1 MEELNL
7 LAGQHIFII
16 TVLLAAVIFILLIM
30 LVMTRKKLAVMQ
42 DKYDYFTKGSEVN
55 IDQVLTRTL
64 QELEKTQAELQ
75 QLQQK
80 HGQLREQVKGCI
92 QKVKME
98 RYDAFDAMGG
108 EMSYSILLADEPTGA
123 LDAENSERVF
133 QILLDLRKQE
143 KAIVFVT
150 HNMELAKRCILSI
163 P

>member
-30 LVMTRKKLAVMQ
+30 LVMTRKKLTVIQ

-64 QELEKTQAELQ
+64 QELEKTQEELQ

-108 EMSYSILLADEPTGA
+108 EMSYSILLADENNDGIILTSIYGREDNRCYA
-123 LDAENSERVF
+123 KDVKGGKSSYVLAEEEKK
-133 QILLDLRKQE
+133 LL
-143 KAIVFVT
+143 
-150 HNMELAKRCILSI
+150 
-163 P
+163 

>member
-7 LAGQHIFII
+7 LVGQHIFII

-42 DKYDYFTKGSEVN
+42 DKYDYFTKGSEAN

-64 QELEKTQAELQ
+64 QELEKTQEELQ

-108 EMSYSILLADEPTGA
+108 EMSYSILLADENNDGIILTSIYGREDNRCYA
-123 LDAENSERVF
+123 KDVKGGKSSYVLAEEEKK
-133 QILLDLRKQE
+133 LL
-143 KAIVFVT
+143 
-150 HNMELAKRCILSI
+150 
-163 P
+163 

>member
-16 TVLLAAVIFILLIM
+16 TVLLAVVIFILLVM

-42 DKYDYFTKGSEVN
+42 DKYDYFTKGSEAN

-80 HGQLREQVKGCI
+80 YGQLREQVKGCI

-108 EMSYSILLADEPTGA
+108 EMSYSILLADENNDGIILTSIYGREDNRCYA
-123 LDAENSERVF
+123 KDVKGGKSSYVLAEEEKK
-133 QILLDLRKQE
+133 LL
-143 KAIVFVT
+143 
-150 HNMELAKRCILSI
+150 
-163 P
+163 

>member
-16 TVLLAAVIFILLIM
+16 IVLLAVVIFILLIM

-42 DKYDYFTKGSEVN
+42 DKYDYFTKGSEAN

-64 QELEKTQAELQ
+64 QELEKTQEELQ

-108 EMSYSILLADEPTGA
+108 EMSYSILLADENNDGIILTSIYGREDNRCYA
-123 LDAENSERVF
+123 KDVKGGKSSYVLAEEEKK
-133 QILLDLRKQE
+133 LL
-143 KAIVFVT
+143 
-150 HNMELAKRCILSI
+150 
-163 P
+163 

>member
-16 TVLLAAVIFILLIM
+16 TVLLAVVIFILLIM
-30 LVMTRKKLAVMQ
+30 LVMTRKKLTVMQ
-42 DKYDYFTKGSEVN
+42 DKYDYFTKGSEAN

-64 QELEKTQAELQ
+64 QELEKTQEELQ

-108 EMSYSILLADEPTGA
+108 EMSYSILLADENNDGIILTSIYGREDNRCYA
-123 LDAENSERVF
+123 KDVKGGKSSYVLAEEEKK
-133 QILLDLRKQE
+133 LL
-143 KAIVFVT
+143 
-150 HNMELAKRCILSI
+150 
-163 P
+163 

>member
-16 TVLLAAVIFILLIM
+16 TVLLAVVIFILMIM

-42 DKYDYFTKGSEVN
+42 DKYDYFTKGSEAN
-55 IDQVLTRTL
+55 IDQVLIRTL
-64 QELEKTQAELQ
+64 QELEKTQEELQ

-92 QKVKME
+92 QKVKMK

-108 EMSYSILLADEPTGA
+108 EMSYSILLADENNDGIILTSIYGREDNRCYA
-123 LDAENSERVF
+123 KDVKGGKSSYVLAEEEKK
-133 QILLDLRKQE
+133 LL
-143 KAIVFVT
+143 
-150 HNMELAKRCILSI
+150 
-163 P
+163 

>member
-42 DKYDYFTKGSEVN
+42 AKYDYFTKGSEAN

-64 QELEKTQAELQ
+64 QELEKTQEELQ

-108 EMSYSILLADEPTGA
+108 EMSYSILLADENNDGIILTSIYGREDNRCYA
-123 LDAENSERVF
+123 KDVKGGKSSYVLAEEEKK
-133 QILLDLRKQE
+133 LL
-143 KAIVFVT
+143 
-150 HNMELAKRCILSI
+150 
-163 P
+163 

>member
-16 TVLLAAVIFILLIM
+16 TVLLAVVIFILLIM
-30 LVMTRKKLAVMQ
+30 LVMTRKKLTVMQ
-42 DKYDYFTKGSEVN
+42 DKYDYFTKGSEAN

-80 HGQLREQVKGCI
+80 YGQLREQVKGCI

-108 EMSYSILLADEPTGA
+108 EMSYSILLADENNDGIILTSIYGREDNRCYA
-123 LDAENSERVF
+123 KDVKGGKSSYVLAEEEKK
-133 QILLDLRKQE
+133 LL
-143 KAIVFVT
+143 
-150 HNMELAKRCILSI
+150 
-163 P
+163 

>member
-30 LVMTRKKLAVMQ
+30 LVMTRKKLTVMQ

-55 IDQVLTRTL
+55 IDQVLTKTL

-80 HGQLREQVKGCI
+80 HGQLREQIKGCI

-108 EMSYSILLADEPTGA
+108 EMSYSILLADENNDGIILTSIYGREDNRCYA
-123 LDAENSERVF
+123 KDVKGGKSSYVLAEEEKK
-133 QILLDLRKQE
+133 LL
-143 KAIVFVT
+143 
-150 HNMELAKRCILSI
+150 
-163 P
+163 

>member
-42 DKYDYFTKGSEVN
+42 DKYDYFTKGSEAN

-64 QELEKTQAELQ
+64 QELEKTQEELQ

-108 EMSYSILLADEPTGA
+108 EMSYSILLADENNDGIILTSIYGREDNRCYA
-123 LDAENSERVF
+123 KDVKGGKSSYVLAEEEKK
-133 QILLDLRKQE
+133 LL
-143 KAIVFVT
+143 
-150 HNMELAKRCILSI
+150 
-163 P
+163 

>member
-30 LVMTRKKLAVMQ
+30 LVMTRKKLTVMQ
-42 DKYDYFTKGSEVN
+42 DKYDYFTKGSEAN

-64 QELEKTQAELQ
+64 QELEKTQEELQ

-108 EMSYSILLADEPTGA
+108 EMSYSILLADENNDGIILTSIYGREDNRCYA
-123 LDAENSERVF
+123 KDVKGGKSSYVLAEEEKK
-133 QILLDLRKQE
+133 LL
-143 KAIVFVT
+143 
-150 HNMELAKRCILSI
+150 
-163 P
+163 

>member
-16 TVLLAAVIFILLIM
+16 IVLLAVVIFILLIM

-108 EMSYSILLADEPTGA
+108 EMSYSILLANENNDGIILTSIYGREDNRCYAKDVKGGKSSYV
-123 LDAENSERVF
+123 LAEEEKK
-133 QILLDLRKQE
+133 LL
-143 KAIVFVT
+143 
-150 HNMELAKRCILSI
+150 
-163 P
+163 

>member
-16 TVLLAAVIFILLIM
+16 TVLLAVVIFILLIM
-30 LVMTRKKLAVMQ
+30 LVITRKKLALMQ

-80 HGQLREQVKGCI
+80 HGQLREQVKSCI

-108 EMSYSILLADEPTGA
+108 EMSYSILLADENNDGIILTSIYGREDNRCYA
-123 LDAENSERVF
+123 KDVKGGKSSYVLAEEEKK
-133 QILLDLRKQE
+133 LL
-143 KAIVFVT
+143 
-150 HNMELAKRCILSI
+150 
-163 P
+163 

>member
-1 MEELNL
+1 MREVEELNL

-64 QELEKTQAELQ
+64 QELEKTQEELQ

-108 EMSYSILLADEPTGA
+108 EMSYSILLADENNDGIILTSIYGREDNRCYA
-123 LDAENSERVF
+123 KDVKGGKSSYVLAEEEKK
-133 QILLDLRKQE
+133 LL
-143 KAIVFVT
+143 
-150 HNMELAKRCILSI
+150 
-163 P
+163 

>member
-16 TVLLAAVIFILLIM
+16 TVLLAVVIFILLIM
-30 LVMTRKKLAVMQ
+30 LVITRKKLALMQ

-80 HGQLREQVKGCI
+80 HGQLRERVKGCI

-108 EMSYSILLADEPTGA
+108 EMSYSILLADENNDGIILTSIYGREDNRCYA
-123 LDAENSERVF
+123 KDVKGGKSSYVLAEEEKK
-133 QILLDLRKQE
+133 LL
-143 KAIVFVT
+143 
-150 HNMELAKRCILSI
+150 
-163 P
+163 

>member
-30 LVMTRKKLAVMQ
+30 LVMTRKKLTVMQ

-64 QELEKTQAELQ
+64 QELEKTQEELQ

-108 EMSYSILLADEPTGA
+108 EMSYSILLADENNDGIILTSIYGREDNRCYA
-123 LDAENSERVF
+123 KDVKGGKSSYVLAEEEKK
-133 QILLDLRKQE
+133 LL
-143 KAIVFVT
+143 
-150 HNMELAKRCILSI
+150 
-163 P
+163 

>member
-16 TVLLAAVIFILLIM
+16 TVLLAVVIFILLIM
-30 LVMTRKKLAVMQ
+30 LVMTRKKLTVMQ

-55 IDQVLTRTL
+55 INQVLTRTL
-64 QELEKTQAELQ
+64 QELEKTQEELQ

-108 EMSYSILLADEPTGA
+108 EMSYSILLADENNDGIILTSIYGREDNRCYA
-123 LDAENSERVF
+123 KDVKGGKSSYVLAEEEKK
-133 QILLDLRKQE
+133 LL
-143 KAIVFVT
+143 
-150 HNMELAKRCILSI
+150 
-163 P
+163 

>member
-64 QELEKTQAELQ
+64 QELENTQEELQ

-92 QKVKME
+92 QKVKIE

-108 EMSYSILLADEPTGA
+108 EMSYSILLADENNDGIILTSIYGREDNRCYA
-123 LDAENSERVF
+123 KDVKGGKSSYVLAEEEKK
-133 QILLDLRKQE
+133 LL
-143 KAIVFVT
+143 
-150 HNMELAKRCILSI
+150 
-163 P
+163 

>member
-16 TVLLAAVIFILLIM
+16 TVLLAVVIFILLIM

-80 HGQLREQVKGCI
+80 HGQLREQVKCCI

-108 EMSYSILLADEPTGA
+108 EMSYSILLADENNDGIILTSIYGREDNRCYA
-123 LDAENSERVF
+123 KDVKGGKSSYVLAEEEKK
-133 QILLDLRKQE
+133 LL
-143 KAIVFVT
+143 
-150 HNMELAKRCILSI
+150 
-163 P
+163 

>member
-16 TVLLAAVIFILLIM
+16 MVLLAVVIFILLIM

-42 DKYDYFTKGSEVN
+42 DKYDYFTKGSEAN

-64 QELEKTQAELQ
+64 QELEKTQEELQ

-108 EMSYSILLADEPTGA
+108 EMSYSILLADENNDGIILTSIYGREDNRCYA
-123 LDAENSERVF
+123 KDVKGGKSSYVLAEEEKK
-133 QILLDLRKQE
+133 LL
-143 KAIVFVT
+143 
-150 HNMELAKRCILSI
+150 
-163 P
+163 

>member
-16 TVLLAAVIFILLIM
+16 TVLLAVVIFILLIM
-30 LVMTRKKLAVMQ
+30 LVMTRKKLTVMQ
-42 DKYDYFTKGSEVN
+42 DKYDYFTKGSEAN

-64 QELEKTQAELQ
+64 QELEKTQEELQ

-80 HGQLREQVKGCI
+80 HGQLREQIKGCI

-108 EMSYSILLADEPTGA
+108 EMSYSILLADENNDGIILTSIYGREDNRCYA
-123 LDAENSERVF
+123 KDVKGGKSSYVLAEEEKK
-133 QILLDLRKQE
+133 LL
-143 KAIVFVT
+143 
-150 HNMELAKRCILSI
+150 
-163 P
+163 

>member
-1 MEELNL
+1 MNEVEELNL

-16 TVLLAAVIFILLIM
+16 TVLLAVVIFILLIM
-30 LVMTRKKLAVMQ
+30 LVMTRKKLTVMQ

-64 QELEKTQAELQ
+64 QELEKTQEELQ

-108 EMSYSILLADEPTGA
+108 EMSYSILLADENNDGIILTSIYGREDNRCYA
-123 LDAENSERVF
+123 KDVKGGKSSYVLAEEEKK
-133 QILLDLRKQE
+133 LL
-143 KAIVFVT
+143 
-150 HNMELAKRCILSI
+150 
-163 P
+163 

>member
-7 LAGQHIFII
+7 LVGQHIFII
-16 TVLLAAVIFILLIM
+16 TVLLAVVIFILLVM
-30 LVMTRKKLAVMQ
+30 LVTTRKKLTVMQ
-42 DKYDYFTKGSEVN
+42 DKYDYFTKGSEAN
-55 IDQVLTRTL
+55 IDQVLTKTL

-108 EMSYSILLADEPTGA
+108 EMSYSILLADENNDGIILTSIYGREDNRCYA
-123 LDAENSERVF
+123 KDVKGGKSSYVLAEEEKK
-133 QILLDLRKQE
+133 LL
-143 KAIVFVT
+143 
-150 HNMELAKRCILSI
+150 
-163 P
+163 

>member
-1 MEELNL
+1 MNEVEELNL

-42 DKYDYFTKGSEVN
+42 DKYDYFTKGSEAN

-64 QELEKTQAELQ
+64 QELEKTQEELQ

-108 EMSYSILLADEPTGA
+108 EMSYSILLADENNDGIILTSIYGREDNRCYA
-123 LDAENSERVF
+123 KDVKGGKSSYVLAEEEKK
-133 QILLDLRKQE
+133 LL
-143 KAIVFVT
+143 
-150 HNMELAKRCILSI
+150 
-163 P
+163 

>member
-16 TVLLAAVIFILLIM
+16 MVLLAAVIFILLIM
-30 LVMTRKKLAVMQ
+30 LVMTRNKLTVMQ

-64 QELEKTQAELQ
+64 QELEKTQEELQ

-108 EMSYSILLADEPTGA
+108 EMSYSILLADENNDGIILTSIYGREDNRCYA
-123 LDAENSERVF
+123 KDVKGGKSSYVLAEEEKK
-133 QILLDLRKQE
+133 LL
-143 KAIVFVT
+143 
-150 HNMELAKRCILSI
+150 
-163 P
+163 

>member
-16 TVLLAAVIFILLIM
+16 TVLLAVVIFILLIM
-30 LVMTRKKLAVMQ
+30 LVMTRKKLTVMQ

-64 QELEKTQAELQ
+64 QELEKTQEELQ

-108 EMSYSILLADEPTGA
+108 EMSYSILLADENNDGIILTSIYGREDNRCYA
-123 LDAENSERVF
+123 KDVKGGKSSYVLAEEEKK
-133 QILLDLRKQE
+133 LL
-143 KAIVFVT
+143 
-150 HNMELAKRCILSI
+150 
-163 P
+163 

>member
-1 MEELNL
+1 MNEVEELNL

-30 LVMTRKKLAVMQ
+30 LVMTRKKLTVMQ
-42 DKYDYFTKGSEVN
+42 DKYDYFTKGSEAN

-64 QELEKTQAELQ
+64 QELEKTQEELQ

-108 EMSYSILLADEPTGA
+108 EMSYSILLADENNDGIILTSIYGREDNRCYA
-123 LDAENSERVF
+123 KDVKGGKSSYVLAEEEKK
-133 QILLDLRKQE
+133 LL
-143 KAIVFVT
+143 
-150 HNMELAKRCILSI
+150 
-163 P
+163 

>member
-1 MEELNL
+1 MREVEELNL

-30 LVMTRKKLAVMQ
+30 LVMTRKKLTVMQ

-64 QELEKTQAELQ
+64 QELEKTQEELQ

-80 HGQLREQVKGCI
+80 HGQLREQVKCCI

-108 EMSYSILLADEPTGA
+108 EMSYSILLADENNDGIILTSIYGREDNRCYA
-123 LDAENSERVF
+123 KDVKGGKSSYVLAEEEKK
-133 QILLDLRKQE
+133 LL
-143 KAIVFVT
+143 
-150 HNMELAKRCILSI
+150 
-163 P
+163 

>member
-16 TVLLAAVIFILLIM
+16 TVLLAVVIFILLIM

-42 DKYDYFTKGSEVN
+42 DKYDYFTKGSEAN

-64 QELEKTQAELQ
+64 QELEKTQEELQ

-108 EMSYSILLADEPTGA
+108 EMSYSILLADENNDGIILTSIYGREDNRCYA
-123 LDAENSERVF
+123 KDVKGGKSSYVLAEEEKK
-133 QILLDLRKQE
+133 LL
-143 KAIVFVT
+143 
-150 HNMELAKRCILSI
+150 
-163 P
+163 